1 VLVDEVMHCMQ
12 HLYEA
17 DGDLAD
23 ETLLCLVDF
32 VLRKLDAP
40 DYKRISIMGGA
51 AAVLQASRRSSPLQ
65 LDQVS
70 PLAAAGAAAAGLSA
84 DDCTLAAELLV
95 APELA
100 LMCPRAMRAAMCCL
114 CSSDLHMA
122 LAYIVRQAGTP
133 LSGAFSGEI
142 VSSYGSDTTGS
153 VTSSSGAGSV
163 SGDEGLEDSSS
174 HSDSQV
180 SDEETGCMS
189 LFQLYHLDE
198 EAFVDLA
205 GLLRPGQKQL
215 INAASSAAAAGK
227 AVAGSKALGGSS
239 GSSQLSK
246 QAQQASAQQAGKG
259 SSGANSS
266 SSKREQQRERLEP
279 VLLVAPWWLE
289 HLRTSSKAKDPSGD
303 AEVDIRVLR
312 WVYGN
317 IESAQAEELAS
328 RQASLRGGLDRTP
341 ALLELYEA
349 LAEAWRR
356 MQRVADRQR
365 RLEQLRSRVKVGS
378 LSNWFHL
385 GGCLHRLL
393 CGCWWWRP
401 GLSRDWYCACAGRL
415 SF

>member
-1 VLVDEVMHCMQ
+1 MQ
-12 HLYEA
+12 HLYDA

-32 VLRKLDAP
+32 VLRKLNAA
-40 DYKRISIMGGA
+40 DYKRINFEGGA
-51 AAVLQASRRSSPLQ
+51 AAVLQASRRSSPLL

-70 PLAAAGAAAAGLSA
+70 PVAAAGAAAAGLPA
-84 DDCTLAAELLV
+84 DDCALAAELLTV
-95 APELA
+95 PELA
-100 LMCPRAMRAAMCCL
+100 LLCPRAMRAAMCCL

-133 LSGAFSGEI
+133 LASPGPGDIA
-142 VSSYGSDTTGS
+142 SSYGSDATGS

-163 SGDEGLEDSSS
+163 SGDEDLGDSSS
-174 HSDSQV
+174 HSDSQE

-198 EAFVDLA
+198 EAFRDLA
-205 GLLRPGQKQL
+205 GLLRPGQQHL
-215 INAASSAAAAGK
+215 AGASSPADAAAGK
-227 AVAGSKALGGSS
+227 AAAGSKASGSS
-239 GSSQLSK
+239 TNSQLSK
-246 QAQQASAQQAGKG
+246 QAQQAGAAGKG
-259 SSGANSS
+259 GSGAGSSSG
-266 SSKREQQRERLEP
+266 KREQQRERLEP

-289 HLRTSSKAKDPSGD
+289 HLRTSSKSKDPKGD
-303 AEVDIRVLR
+303 AEADIRVLR

-365 RLEQLRSRVKVGS
+365 RLEQLRSRVKVGLLDS
-378 LSNWFHL
+378 VGWLCFACKL
-385 GGCLHRLL
+385 CLLV
-393 CGCWWWRP
+393 
-401 GLSRDWYCACAGRL
+401 A
-415 SF
+415 